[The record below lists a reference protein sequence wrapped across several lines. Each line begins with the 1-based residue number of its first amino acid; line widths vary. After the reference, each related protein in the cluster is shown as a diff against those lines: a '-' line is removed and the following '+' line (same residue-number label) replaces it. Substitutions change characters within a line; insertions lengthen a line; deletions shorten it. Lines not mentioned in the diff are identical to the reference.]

1 LKSGCARNLIGL
13 RRLGCQHSLPHP
25 QGDIPPPLPQVYDAL
40 EHQRKNRPS
49 DGWYVCRSKA
59 DTLAWGLRLG
69 IASAR
74 TDKASVGQRLHAARQ
89 RVKAVL
95 QKEAE
100 AKSKEM
106 ENTMVM
112 KEEQG
117 AGGSGRGRVGE
128 RMKKEVAIVKSDE
141 LQEAEGALADREQ
154 EWQQVCDMLSN
165 TEELLERAVEEGKKE
180 TFEESDLEFLKG
192 PLSLKVQAELYISSK
207 AKQSVRDML
216 RIARFDQGACVL
228 VPRPPAKQPIKV

>member
-1 LKSGCARNLIGL
+1 
-13 RRLGCQHSLPHP
+13 
-25 QGDIPPPLPQVYDAL
+25 
-40 EHQRKNRPS
+40 
-49 DGWYVCRSKA
+49 
-59 DTLAWGLRLG
+59 
-69 IASAR
+69 
-74 TDKASVGQRLHAARQ
+74 
-89 RVKAVL
+89 VL

-165 TEELLERAVEEGKKE
+165 TEELLERAVEEGKSE
-180 TFEESDLEFLKG
+180 CASTR
-192 PLSLKVQAELYISSK
+192 V
-207 AKQSVRDML
+207 
-216 RIARFDQGACVL
+216 C
-228 VPRPPAKQPIKV
+228 